1 MKVFKHK
8 ASTSNEANDIKIPL
22 SQMLKNDFFKALW
35 LFAYLLLCTAIIYI
49 LFSALPIAFSYAYT
63 SIGLVMGL
71 DLSAL
76 SQADLT
82 FWQMVA
88 LSTGA
93 VFIGLLIS
101 ALKKFFKWLT
111 DKMIVKHVLKKSE
124 FSNIIE
130 LKGKK

>member
-1 MKVFKHK
+1 MKTLKRN
-8 ASTSNEANDIKIPL
+8 ASTSNEAIETKKPL
-22 SQMLKNDFFKALW
+22 SQMLKDDFFKSVWFL
-35 LFAYLLLCTAIIYI
+35 AYIILMVSIIYI

>member
-1 MKVFKHK
+1 MKALKRN
-8 ASTSNEANDIKIPL
+8 ASTTNEAIETKKPL
-22 SQMLKNDFFKALW
+22 SQMLKEDFFKAVWVLTYII
-35 LFAYLLLCTAIIYI
+35 LMASIIYI
-49 LFSALPIAFSYAYT
+49 LFSALPVAFSYAYT
-63 SIGLVMGL
+63 SIGLIIGL

-82 FWQMVA
+82 FWQMVS

-93 VFIGLLIS
+93 VFIGLAIIV
-101 ALKKFFKWLT
+101 LKKFFGWLT
-111 DKMIVKHVLKKSE
+111 NKIIVKHVLKKSE

>member
-1 MKVFKHK
+1 MRVLRQD
-8 ASTSNEANDIKIPL
+8 ASTSNEAKETKIPL
-22 SQMLKNDFFKALW
+22 GQMMKEDFFKAIWTL
-35 LFAYLLLCTAIIYI
+35 LYLIISVSIIYV
-49 LFSALPIAFSYAYT
+49 LFSALPVMFSYAYT
-63 SIGLVMGL
+63 SIALVMGL

-82 FWQMVA
+82 FWQMVS

-93 VFIGLLIS
+93 VFIGLLII
-101 ALKKFFKWLT
+101 ALKKFFGWLT
-111 DKMIVKHVLKKSE
+111 NKMIVKHVLKKSE

>member
-1 MKVFKHK
+1 MKALKRN
-8 ASTSNEANDIKIPL
+8 ASTSSEAIETKRPL
-22 SQMLKNDFFKALW
+22 GQMLKEDFFKAIW
-35 LFAYLLLCTAIIYI
+35 LVLYIMLMTAIVYV
-49 LFSALPIAFSYAYT
+49 LFSALPVIFSYAYT
-63 SIGLVMGL
+63 SIALVMGL

-82 FWQMVA
+82 FWQMVS

-93 VFIGLLIS
+93 IFIGLLII
-101 ALKKFFKWLT
+101 ALKKFFGWLT
-111 DKMIVKHVLKKSE
+111 NKMIVKHVLKKSE